1 MKSIKVKIEGLS
13 PLLMNRRPM
22 EDAEITKKKS
32 DVYDPKEDAEKK
44 AHFDSRMGYFVP
56 SDMLEA
62 CFREAGKNV
71 KNGRSSSKKLVMS
84 SVFVS
89 EEKVSLSRKDYD
101 EIDKRWGT
109 HPSTGNSVLVSRV
122 RFNKW
127 NLTFTITYDENRISL
142 KKVKEIVDEAGA
154 ANGIGSYK
162 PKHGRF
168 KVSEFEEIIM

>member
-1 MKSIKVKIEGLS
+1 MKSVKVNIEGLS
-13 PLLMNRRPM
+13 PLLMNKRPM
-22 EDAEITKKKS
+22 EDAEQTKKKS

-44 AHFDSRMGYFVP
+44 SHFDSDVGYYIP

-62 CFREAGKNV
+62 SFREAGKNI

-89 EEKVSLSRKDYD
+89 EEKVSLKRKDYD

-127 NLTFTITYDENRISL
+127 SVTFTLTYDENRISV
-142 KKVKEIVDEAGA
+142 KKVKEILDEAGA

-162 PKHGRF
+162 PKYGRF
-168 KVSEFEEIIM
+168 KVCEFEEIK